1 MSADK
6 LRGMGWA
13 PSIPLKAGMR
23 DVYRWFV
30 DNLAVAA

>member
-13 PSIPLKAGMR
+13 PKIGLR
-23 DVYRWFV
+23 DGVQTAYDWFLE
-30 DNLAVAA
+30 NAAS